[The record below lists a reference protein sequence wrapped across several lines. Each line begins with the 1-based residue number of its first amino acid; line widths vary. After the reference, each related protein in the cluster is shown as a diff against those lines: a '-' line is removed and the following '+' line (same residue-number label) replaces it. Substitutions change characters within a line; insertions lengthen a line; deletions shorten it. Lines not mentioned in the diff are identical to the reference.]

1 MVRVGRTGKSRT
13 AHTHGCECVFY
24 KSLHTAV
31 YPILYQDNSTSGD
44 VVAKWNSVCLGK
56 AYMGLLLCP
65 CDFHHKPAQRDTS
78 RSNLLKIKLT
88 DDHIVNTTQKRNFL
102 IFMNPLFL
110 LNIIILSVYV
120 FACHFNRAI
129 VAITWGN
136 NVPYSN
142 VILGVKCNTLRRS
155 KMALGGKM
163 KHWHIGR
170 QLLWC
175 RRSTECC

>member
-1 MVRVGRTGKSRT
+1 MGVNVYFTNHYILQSILFYIKTIRQVG
-13 AHTHGCECVFY
+13 
-24 KSLHTAV
+24 
-31 YPILYQDNSTSGD
+31 TSWQNGTPC
-44 VVAKWNSVCLGK
+44 ASLGK
-56 AYMGLLLCP
+56 AYTGLLLCP

-102 IFMNPLFL
+102 ISMNPLLL
-110 LNIIILSVYV
+110 LNIIIFSVYA

-136 NVPYSN
+136 NVSYSN

-170 QLLWC
+170 QLL
-175 RRSTECC
+175 